1 MFPLQSLR
9 GFFQMRMNSIIYLFA
24 IPVFMVTHIS
34 GCTDTEELNQFIG
47 NTAIAEETEVA
58 SVASKPTPEIT
69 FAKLRQEFPDEILD
83 KDFNTLKKVTTSKNY
98 LDFLVQTYPAVV
110 PFETLDGFLHVAPP
124 PPKKYEPF
132 LKEFIATPTEKDVT
146 NIHHMFLTYRHLNA
160 EMHQIT
166 HEGDIL
172 GTANLIFKRVE
183 VVQKD
188 PIKTW
193 MADRLADLDQKSLQK
208 FFTDFENFVIET
220 EKMDARQIQELFETY
235 GKEEGLLWLAILEPA
250 LTGQVLNDFTDT
262 EVFFKWVKGE
272 FFLENPIIPLNL
284 PIPQ

>member
-1 MFPLQSLR
+1 
-9 GFFQMRMNSIIYLFA
+9 MRMNSIIYLFA